1 MSDSNALPFIQELDK
16 SCVLQTFSVT
26 DLGWKREPELTTL

>member
-1 MSDSNALPFIQELDK
+1 MSDSNAFYPQ